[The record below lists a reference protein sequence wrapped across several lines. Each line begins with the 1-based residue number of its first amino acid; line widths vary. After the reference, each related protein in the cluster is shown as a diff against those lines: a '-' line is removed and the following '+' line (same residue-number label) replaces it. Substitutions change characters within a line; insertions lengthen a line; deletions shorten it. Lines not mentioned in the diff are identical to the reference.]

1 MIISPNQKEL
11 INIYKLLNREFNVI
25 EMSND
30 PFLKYLIYKEDNKII
45 GFINYS
51 IIYERAE
58 LNYIYVDKN
67 FREKGIADKLMNS
80 MFEDLK
86 KEDVSS
92 ITLEVKKSNISAIRL
107 YEKCDFKSVSIRK
120 KYYGN
125 EDGILMFKEVGD

>member
-1 MIISPNQKEL
+1 MIISPNRKDL
-11 INIYKLLNREFNVI
+11 IDIYKLLSREFNVT

-30 PFLKYLIYKEDNKII
+30 PFLKYLMYKEDNQLI
-45 GFINYS
+45 GFVNYS

-67 FREKGIADKLMNS
+67 FRKKGIADKLMNS

-86 KEDVSS
+86 KEEVSS
-92 ITLEVKKSNISAIRL
+92 ITLEVKKSNISAIKL
-107 YEKCDFKSVSIRK
+107 YEKCNFKSVSIRK